1 MTTTLPLPPPSRPDV
16 TPPDSAGYTT
26 VRGVVPSQTTAMVE
40 NLASGTLV
48 GQHTDASGRYEL
60 MIGAQVG
67 DVLVVYY
74 RDGTENSD
82 FVEVEVPEA
91 APSVGAAGAPSE

>member
-26 VRGVVPSQTTAMVE
+26 VRGVVPAETTALVE
-40 NLASGTLV
+40 NLATGQLA
-48 GQHTDASGRYEL
+48 GQHTNATGRYEL
-60 MIGAQVG
+60 MIGAEVG

-82 FVEVEVPEA
+82 FLEIEVPDV
-91 APSVGAAGAPSE
+91 APAFGSAGAPSE